1 MIELVARPEKLGYDA
16 EKREKIVTEE
26 GRLAA
31 LEARIAT
38 LEDEQAIAR
47 VLADY
52 SLALDWLDDAT
63 LDRVFWD
70 DAEIDYGFFKGS
82 GADFKPILMEV
93 ERSMGRRWHFTSQ
106 LRTAIE
112 GNSARVTGYNLSL
125 ATDGVAST
133 EDSRLT
139 GFFGFYN
146 DRMEKRDGRWAI
158 AGRKHILV
166 AGTDLPDT
174 AITGD
179 LSALNTIGATGT
191 DHPDFA
197 SLPIA

>member
-1 MIELVARPEKLGYDA
+1 MTD
-16 EKREKIVTEE
+16 E
-26 GRLAA
+26 GRMAA
-31 LEARIAT
+31 LEARISI
-38 LEDEQAIAR
+38 LEDELAIAR

-70 DAEIDYGFFKGS
+70 DAQIDYGFFKGS

-93 ERSMGRRWHFTSQ
+93 ERGMGRRWHFTSQ
-106 LRTAIE
+106 LRTAID
-112 GNSARVTGYNLSL
+112 GSSARVTGYNLSL
-125 ATDGVAST
+125 AADSVQSN
-133 EDSRLT
+133 DNSRLT

-166 AGTDLPDT
+166 AGTDLPDV

-197 SLPIA
+197 TLPIG